1 MNLIAD
7 LELNALIYSA
17 VRLNKS
23 FIFKKE
29 DKFLLQKNHEQSSVS
44 SELSVRRQIRQLIKN
59 TI

>member
-17 VRLNKS
+17 VQLNKS